1 MRVVIIGQRSF
12 GKAVLEAFLSR
23 GDDVAGVFVA
33 PEKKGAKPDVLKR
46 VAGEKCI
53 PLFQFANLRSD
64 EALVA
69 LNCLKADIAVMA
81 YVLQFVPQEFA
92 TLPRWGTIQF
102 HPSLLP
108 KYRGPSAVNW
118 AIVCGEQETGVTV
131 FRPTDGMD
139 EGPVIVQKS
148 VPIHEDDTAGSLYY
162 ERLFP
167 LGIQALLE
175 AADKIVGGTARLQPQ
190 DSAAAHYEGWLRS
203 DEARINWHSH
213 VRLIYNLIRG
223 CHPKPGAWTLF
234 QGKKI
239 TILKAEKTVHHA
251 FDEVMGKTG
260 TVAAL
265 DDKRLTVGVQ
275 GGEIHVFSVQL
286 ETGQKMNAA
295 QWAKENGVNVGMTL
309 GD

>member
-33 PEKKGAKPDVLKR
+33 PEKKGARPDPLKR
-46 VAGEKCI
+46 FAREKNI
-53 PLFQFANLRSD
+53 PLFQFAQLASE
-64 EALVA
+64 EALST
-69 LNCLKADIAVMA
+69 LKGLKADIAIMA

-108 KYRGPSAVNW
+108 KYRGPSAINW

-131 FRPTDGMD
+131 FLPTDGMD

-162 ERLFP
+162 DRLFP
-167 LGIQALLE
+167 LGVQALLE
-175 AADKIVGGTARLQPQ
+175 AADKVVSGTARLQPQ
-190 DSAAAHYEGWLRS
+190 DSLGAHYEGWLRS
-203 DEARINWHSH
+203 AEARINWNSH

-223 CHPKPGAWTLF
+223 CHPNPGAWTLF
-234 QGKKI
+234 QGRKVI
-239 TILKAEKTVHHA
+239 LLKAEKKVHRV
-251 FDEVMGKTG
+251 FDEVRGKTG
-260 TVAAL
+260 TVIAL
-265 DDKRLTVGVQ
+265 DEERFTVGVP
-275 GGEIHVFSVQL
+275 GGEIHVFSVQP

-295 QWAKENGVNVGMTL
+295 QWAKENGLNIGMAL
-309 GD
+309 GE

>member
-12 GKAVLEAFLSR
+12 GKAVLEAFLAR
-23 GDDVAGVFVA
+23 GDDIAGVFVA
-33 PEKKGAKPDVLKR
+33 PEKGGAKPDVLRRFAEEKN
-46 VAGEKCI
+46 VA
-53 PLFQFANLRSD
+53 LFQFAHLGSD
-64 EALVA
+64 DALST
-69 LNCLKADIAVMA
+69 LNRLEADIAVMA

-118 AIVCGEQETGVTV
+118 AIVCGEQQTGVTV

-148 VPIHEDDTAGSLYY
+148 VVIHEDDTAGSLYY

-167 LGIQALLE
+167 LGVEALLE
-175 AADKIVGGTARLQPQ
+175 AADKITSGTARLQPQ
-190 DSAAAHYEGWLRS
+190 DCGAAHYEGWLRS
-203 DEARINWHSH
+203 AEAKINWHSH

-239 TILKAEKTVHHA
+239 TILKADKTVHHA
-251 FDEVMGKTG
+251 FDEVRGKTG
-260 TVAAL
+260 SVVAL
-265 DDKRLTVGVQ
+265 DDGCLTVSGQ
-275 GGEIHVFSVQL
+275 GGEIHVFSVLL
-286 ETGQKMNAA
+286 ETGQKMNAV
-295 QWAKENGVNVGMTL
+295 QWAKENGLNVGMTL